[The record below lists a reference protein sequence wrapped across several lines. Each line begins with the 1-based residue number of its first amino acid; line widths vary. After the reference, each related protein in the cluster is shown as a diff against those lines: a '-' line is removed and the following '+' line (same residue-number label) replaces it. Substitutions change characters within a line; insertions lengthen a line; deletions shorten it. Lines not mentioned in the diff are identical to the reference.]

1 MKCGTK
7 KMASGGKVHS
17 DAKMDKA
24 VVKKAVHKHEE
35 KMHPGKPKTK
45 LASGGMIARGGG
57 AVTKKGALKFVK
69 NG

>member
-1 MKCGTK
+1 MKHK
-7 KMASGGKVHS
+7 

-45 LASGGMIARGGG
+45 LAKGGMTKIRGTGAATKGIYARGPM
-57 AVTKKGALKFVK
+57 A
-69 NG
+69 